1 MAIPPLFLCFSTPL
15 LLQEKAAAHYLR
27 RSAASHSLH
36 RLTGFELAK
45 KILLIPSDLPAILCA
60 GCSETIGERKAKNV
74 GMGER
79 VMKPVIL
86 RGLAGL

>member
-1 MAIPPLFLCFSTPL
+1 M
-15 LLQEKAAAHYLR
+15 
-27 RSAASHSLH
+27 
-36 RLTGFELAK
+36 AK